1 MNYID
6 IIIAILVLLAS
17 IKGFSRGFIK
27 ELVSVVSLV
36 LGIYL
41 AVKFSGLV
49 EEYLIENL
57 KDYKE
62 FVSIISFVIVFLIVF
77 LSLKLAGIILSKIT
91 KALKLGLVNK
101 LLGIL
106 FGAIKVLLFL
116 GIILFET
123 AHLEETLGEIIP
135 KKQIKNSV
143 LYQPTFNIIPV
154 LIPKAK
160 KKLKI
165 IKTIEKKVKEGYDS
179 ITE

>member
-77 LSLKLAGIILSKIT
+77 LSLKLAGIVISKLA
-91 KALKLGLVNK
+91 KQLQLNFLNK
-101 LLGIL
+101 LLGML
-106 FGAIKVLLFL
+106 FGSIKALLIIS
-116 GIILFET
+116 IILFELQ
-123 AHLEETLGEIIP
+123 HLGETFGVVFP
-135 KKQIKNSV
+135 KKQIEKSL
-143 LYQPTFNIIPV
+143 LYKPV
-154 LIPKAK
+154 VNLIPTISPIAK
-160 KKLKI
+160 QKC
-165 IKTIEKKVKEGYDS
+165 KEIQEDYNFNDS
-179 ITE
+179 IPE